1 MKTKQKKGEK
11 YLNGFELFFAIEYLW
26 FRKNSPMILIS
37 MNIKKGKQ
45 QVYNDMK
52 IKNIFILLSK

>member
-1 MKTKQKKGEK
+1 M
-11 YLNGFELFFAIEYLW
+11 NGFELFFAIEDLW